1 MRRPVTL
8 ITGASGEIGHGLIEC
23 FAARGDTD
31 IVAVDLRPLDPAMAE
46 RCAASIVGD
55 ILDENLFSRLISEFE
70 IHSIHHLAALLSTRS
85 EYTPDTAHRV
95 NVDGTLNLLRIAHE
109 QARWHGQPV
118 KFLFPSSIAIYG
130 LPNRAA
136 KAEAGRVSEDQ
147 FNAPTTMYGCNKLY
161 CEHVGRYYALHF
173 RQLAADRAPTGVD
186 FRALRFPGLISAV
199 TQPSGGTS
207 DFAPEMLHAAAK
219 GAPYACFVEEEA
231 RIPFMAMPDA
241 IDALV
246 SLEAAPVERL
256 TRRSYNVG
264 AFSLSA
270 GEVRDRSRKAFPNAD
285 ISFAPDVARANIVAT
300 WPADVDDSAAR
311 ADWGWKPAYDVNR
324 AFDEYLLPTITDFYK
339 SQN

>member
-1 MRRPVTL
+1 MRKHVTL
-8 ITGASGEIGHGLIEC
+8 ITGASGEIGHGLIERLV
-23 FAARGDTD
+23 ARGDD
-31 IVAVDLRPLDPAMAE
+31 IVAVDLRPLDPPIAE

-55 ILDENLFSRLISEFE
+55 ILDENLFSRLVSEFE
-70 IHSIHHLAALLSTRS
+70 IHAIYHLAALLSTRS

-118 KFLFPSSIAIYG
+118 RFLFPSSIAVYG
-130 LPNRAA
+130 LPSRAA
-136 KAEAGRVSEDQ
+136 KAKAGRVSEEQ
-147 FNAPTTMYGCNKLY
+147 YNTPTTMYGCNKLY

-186 FRALRFPGLISAV
+186 FRAIRFPGLISAI

-219 GAPYACFVEEEA
+219 GDPCACFVEEEA
-231 RIPFMAMPDA
+231 RLPFMAMPDA
-241 IDALV
+241 IDALIHI
-246 SLEAAPVERL
+246 SMAPAQRL

-270 GEVRDRSRKAFPNAD
+270 GEVRDRTLRAFPKAD
-285 ISFAPDVARANIVAT
+285 ISFSPDVARANIVAT

-311 ADWGWKPAYDVNR
+311 ADWDWKPAYDADR
-324 AFDEYLLPTITDFYK
+324 AFDEYLAPTIRDFYRK
-339 SQN
+339 